1 MDFSLSEEQ
10 LAIRDMAARFAADA
24 IAPHAL
30 DWDRDRHFPRDTICA
45 AAELGLG
52 GIMVGETHGGS
63 GLGRLE
69 AVLIYEALAQ
79 ACPAISAFVSIHNM
93 VATMI
98 DRNGSAEQ
106 KARYL
111 PRLCRGE
118 VLASYCLTEPGS
130 GSDAA
135 ALTTKAGR
143 DGGDFLLTGQK
154 MFISGAGE
162 TDLYVVMARTGGPG
176 PKGISAF
183 LVEKGAKGLSF
194 GANERKMGWHAQPTR
209 AVHLDAVRVPA
220 SAMLGDEGAGFRL
233 AMAALD
239 GGRTS
244 IAACSL
250 GGAQGAFDIARA
262 HLTQR
267 RAFGSALADFQAL
280 QFALA
285 DMASDL
291 EISRTFLWRAAWA
304 LDQGTPDATR
314 LCAMAKK
321 HVTDTGF
328 EVANKALQ
336 MLGGNGYLAD
346 YGVEKRVRDLRVHQ
360 ILEGTNEIMRVII
373 ARSVLAEA
381 ANG

>member
-1 MDFSLSEEQ
+1 MDFTLTEEQ
-10 LAIRDMAARFAADA
+10 IAIRDMAARFAADA

-30 DWDRDRHFPRDTICA
+30 DWDRDRHFPREVIASA
-45 AAELGLG
+45 AQLGLG
-52 GIMVGETHGGS
+52 GIMVGDAHGGS
-63 GLGRLE
+63 DLGRLD
-69 AVLIYEALAQ
+69 AVLIYEALAH

-98 DRNGSAEQ
+98 DRHGHADQ
-106 KARYL
+106 KAEYL

-118 VLASYCLTEPGS
+118 MLASYCLTEPGS

-135 ALTTKAGR
+135 ALTTRAQP
-143 DGGDFLLTGQK
+143 DGSDYLLTGQK

-162 TDLYVVMARTGGPG
+162 TDLYVVMTRTGGPG

-183 LVEKGAKGLSF
+183 LVEKGTKGLTF

-209 AVHLDAVRVPA
+209 AVHLDGVRVPA
-220 SAMLGDEGAGFRL
+220 SAMLGAEGAGFRL

-250 GGAQGAFDIARA
+250 GGAQGAFDTARA

-267 RAFGSALADFQAL
+267 HAFGRPLADFQAL
-280 QFALA
+280 QFTLA

-291 EISRTFLWRAAWA
+291 EVSRTILWRAACA
-304 LDQGTPDATR
+304 LDNGAPDTTR

-321 HVTDTGF
+321 HVTDAGF
-328 EVANKALQ
+328 TIANNALQ
-336 MLGGNGYLAD
+336 MLGGYGYLAD

-373 ARSVLAEA
+373 ARSVLA
-381 ANG
+381 GDSHG

>member
-1 MDFSLSEEQ
+1 MDFTLTAEQ
-10 LAIRDMAARFAADA
+10 TAIRAMAARFGADA

-30 DWDRDRHFPRDTICA
+30 DWDRDRHFPRDVITA

-52 GIMVGETHGGS
+52 GIMVSDAHGGS
-63 GLGRLE
+63 GLGRLD
-69 AVLIYEALAQ
+69 AVLIYEALAR
-79 ACPAISAFVSIHNM
+79 ACPTIAAFVSIHNM

-98 DRNGSAEQ
+98 DRHGSADQ
-106 KARYL
+106 QSTYL
-111 PRLCRGE
+111 PRLCRGQI
-118 VLASYCLTEPGS
+118 LASYCLTEPGS

-135 ALTTKAGR
+135 ALTTRAER
-143 DGGDFLLTGQK
+143 DGSDYLLTGQK

-162 TDLYVVMARTGGPG
+162 SELYVVMARTGGPG

-183 LVEKGAKGLSF
+183 LVEKGTKGLSF

-209 AVHLDAVRVPA
+209 AVHMDGVRVPA
-220 SAMLGDEGAGFRL
+220 TAMLGTEGGGFHL

-250 GGAQGAFDIARA
+250 GGAQGAFDTARD
-262 HLTQR
+262 HLLQR
-267 RAFGSALADFQAL
+267 RAFGRPLADFQAL
-280 QFALA
+280 QFTLA

-304 LDQGTPDATR
+304 LDHGAPDATK

-321 HVTDTGF
+321 HVTDAGF
-328 EVANKALQ
+328 TIANNALQ
-336 MLGGNGYLAD
+336 MLGGYGYLAD

-373 ARSVLAEA
+373 ARALLSVDG
-381 ANG
+381 NG